1 MMMKT
6 DSELQRDVMDELVWD
21 PSIDHAHI
29 GVAAKGGVVTLS
41 GFVTNYAQK
50 MTAEHA
56 AERVQDV
63 QGIAEELKVRF
74 PFDPKTS
81 DEEIA
86 RRVLDIFAWDVTI
99 PENKLTVKVEKGY
112 VTLIGALDWNYQKDA
127 ARKAAGKITGVTGVD
142 NQIKLSNAA
151 VASDVRERIMAAFK
165 RSATAD
171 ASALRVTANGST
183 IKLSGNVHGRHE
195 RQVAERTAWAAPGV
209 FFVEDN
215 LVVLAH

>member
-1 MMMKT
+1 MMKT
-6 DSELQRDVMDELVWD
+6 DSQLQHDVMDELVWD

-41 GFVTNYAQK
+41 GFVSNYAQK

-56 AERVQDV
+56 AERVHGV

-74 PFDPKTS
+74 PSDPKTS

-86 RRVLDIFAWDVTI
+86 RRILDVFAWDVTI
-99 PENKLTVKVEKGY
+99 PDSKVTVKVEKGY
-112 VTLIGALDWNYQKDA
+112 VTLIGSLDWNYQKDA
-127 ARKAAGKITGVTGVD
+127 ARKAAGRISGVMGV
-142 NQIKLSNAA
+142 NNLVTISNTA
-151 VASDVRERIMAAFK
+151 VVGDVRERIMAAFK

-171 ASALRVTANGST
+171 ASALSVTADGGT

-195 RQVAERTAWAAPGV
+195 RGVAERTAWAAPGV

-215 LVVLAH
+215 LTVL

>member
-1 MMMKT
+1 MKT
-6 DSELQRDVMDELVWD
+6 DSQLQSDVMDELVWD

-29 GVAAKGGVVTLS
+29 GVTAKGGVVTLS
-41 GFVTNYAQK
+41 GFVSNFAQK

-56 AERVQDV
+56 AERVQGV

-74 PFDPKTS
+74 PSDPKTN
-81 DEEIA
+81 DDEIA
-86 RRVLDIFAWDVTI
+86 RRVLDVFAWDVTI
-99 PENKLTVKVEKGY
+99 PKNKLTVKVENGY
-112 VTLIGALDWNYQKDA
+112 VTLNGALDWNYQKEA
-127 ARKAAGKITGVTGVD
+127 ARKAAGKIAGVMGV
-142 NQIKLSNAA
+142 NNRIEIRNAV

-171 ASALRVTANGST
+171 ASALTVTADGST

-195 RQVAERTAWAAPGV
+195 REVAERTAWAAPGV

-215 LVVLAH
+215 LVVLEH

>member
-1 MMMKT
+1 MKT
-6 DSELQRDVMDELVWD
+6 DSQLQSDVMDELVWD

-29 GVAAKGGVVTLS
+29 GVTAKGGVVTLS
-41 GFVTNYAQK
+41 GFVSNYAQK

-56 AERVQDV
+56 AERVHGV

-74 PFDPKTS
+74 LFDPKTS

-86 RRVLDIFAWDVTI
+86 RRILDMFAWDVTI
-99 PENKLTVKVEKGY
+99 PNDKVMVKVEKGY
-112 VTLIGALDWNYQKDA
+112 VTLTGTLDWNYQKEA
-127 ARKAAGKITGVTGVD
+127 ARKAAGRISGVLGVNNLIKI
-142 NQIKLSNAA
+142 SNAVA
-151 VASDVRERIMAAFK
+151 VGDVRERIMAAFK

-171 ASALRVTANGST
+171 ASALSVTADGST
-183 IKLSGNVHGRHE
+183 VKLSGNVHGRHE

-215 LVVLAH
+215 IVVL

>member
-1 MMMKT
+1 MKT
-6 DSELQRDVMDELVWD
+6 DSQLQSDVMDELVWD

-29 GVAAKGGVVTLS
+29 GVTAKGGVVTLS
-41 GFVTNYAQK
+41 GFVSNYAQK

-56 AERVQDV
+56 AERVHGV

-74 PFDPKTS
+74 LFDPKTS

-86 RRVLDIFAWDVTI
+86 RRILDMFAWDVTI
-99 PENKLTVKVEKGY
+99 PNDKVMVKVEKGY
-112 VTLIGALDWNYQKDA
+112 VTLTGTLDWNYQKQE
-127 ARKAAGKITGVTGVD
+127 ARKAAGRISGVLGVNNLIKI
-142 NQIKLSNAA
+142 SNAVA
-151 VASDVRERIMAAFK
+151 VGDVRERIMAAFK

-171 ASALRVTANGST
+171 ASALTVTADGT
-183 IKLSGNVHGRHE
+183 TVKLSGEVHGRHE

-215 LVVLAH
+215 IVVL

>member
-1 MMMKT
+1 MKT
-6 DSELQRDVMDELVWD
+6 DSQLQRDVMDELVWD

-41 GFVTNYAQK
+41 GFVSNYAQK

-56 AERVQDV
+56 AERVHGV
-63 QGIAEELKVRF
+63 QGIAEELNVRF

-86 RRVLDIFAWDVTI
+86 RRVLDVFAWDVTI
-99 PENKLTVKVEKGY
+99 PTNKLTVKVEKGY
-112 VTLIGALDWNYQKDA
+112 VTLNGALDWNYQKDA
-127 ARKAAGKITGVTGVD
+127 ARKAAGKINGVTGVD
-142 NQIKLSNAA
+142 NQIELRNAA
-151 VASDVRERIMAAFK
+151 VVSDVRERIMAAFK

-171 ASALRVTANGST
+171 ASALRVTADGST

-195 RQVAERTAWAAPGV
+195 RQVAEQTAWAAPGV

-215 LVVLAH
+215 LVVLDH

>member
-1 MMMKT
+1 MKT
-6 DSELQRDVMDELVWD
+6 DSQLQSDVMDELVWD

-29 GVAAKGGVVTLS
+29 GVTAKGGVVTLS
-41 GFVTNYAQK
+41 GFVSNYAQK

-56 AERVQDV
+56 AERVYGV

-74 PFDPKTS
+74 LFDPKTS

-86 RRVLDIFAWDVTI
+86 RRILDMFAWDVTI
-99 PENKLTVKVEKGY
+99 PNDKVMVKVEKGY
-112 VTLIGALDWNYQKDA
+112 VTLTGTLDWNYQKEA
-127 ARKAAGKITGVTGVD
+127 ARKAAGRISGVLGVNNLIKI
-142 NQIKLSNAA
+142 SNAVA
-151 VASDVRERIMAAFK
+151 VGDVRERIMAAFK

-171 ASALRVTANGST
+171 ASALSVTADGST
-183 IKLSGNVHGRHE
+183 VKLSGNVHGRHE

-215 LVVLAH
+215 IVVL

>member
-1 MMMKT
+1 MKT
-6 DSELQRDVMDELVWD
+6 DSQLQRDVMDELAWD

-29 GVAAKGGVVTLS
+29 GVTAKGGVVTLT
-41 GFVTNYAQK
+41 GFVSNYAQK

-56 AERVQDV
+56 AERVHGV

-74 PFDPKTS
+74 LFDPKTS

-86 RRVLDIFAWDVTI
+86 RRVLDVFAWDVTI
-99 PENKLTVKVEKGY
+99 PDDKVIVKVEKGY
-112 VTLIGALDWNYQKDA
+112 VTLTGTLDWNYQKEA
-127 ARKAAGKITGVTGVD
+127 ARKAAGRITGVLGV
-142 NQIKLSNAA
+142 NNLIKISNAVA
-151 VASDVRERIMAAFK
+151 VGDVRERIMAAFK

-171 ASALRVTANGST
+171 AAALSVTADGST
-183 IKLSGNVHGRHE
+183 VKLSGKVHGRHE

-215 LVVLAH
+215 IVVL

>member
-1 MMMKT
+1 MKT
-6 DSELQRDVMDELVWD
+6 DSQLQSDVMDELVWD

-29 GVAAKGGVVTLS
+29 GVTAKGGVVTLS
-41 GFVTNYAQK
+41 GFVSNYAQK

-56 AERVQDV
+56 AERVHGV

-74 PFDPKTS
+74 LFDPKTS

-86 RRVLDIFAWDVTI
+86 RRILDMFAWDVTI
-99 PENKLTVKVEKGY
+99 PNDKVMVKVEKGY
-112 VTLIGALDWNYQKDA
+112 VTLTGTLDWNYQKQE
-127 ARKAAGKITGVTGVD
+127 ARKAAGRISGVLGVNNLIKI
-142 NQIKLSNAA
+142 SNAVA
-151 VASDVRERIMAAFK
+151 VGDVRERIMAAFK

-171 ASALRVTANGST
+171 ASALTVTADGST
-183 IKLSGNVHGRHE
+183 VKLSGEVHGRHE

-215 LVVLAH
+215 IVVL

>member
-1 MMMKT
+1 MKT
-6 DSELQRDVMDELVWD
+6 DSQLQSDVMDELVWD

-29 GVAAKGGVVTLS
+29 GVTAMGGVVTLS

-56 AERVQDV
+56 AERVHGV

-74 PFDPKTS
+74 LFDPKTS
-81 DEEIA
+81 DGEIA
-86 RRVLDIFAWDVTI
+86 RRILDVFAWDVII
-99 PENKLTVKVEKGY
+99 PRDKVKVKVENGY
-112 VTLIGALDWNYQKDA
+112 VTLTGTLDWNYQKDA
-127 ARKAAGKITGVTGVD
+127 ARKAAGRISGVLGVSNLIKI
-142 NQIKLSNAA
+142 SNDVA
-151 VASDVRERIMAAFK
+151 VGDVRERIMAAFK

-171 ASALRVTANGST
+171 ASAINVTANGST
-183 IKLSGNVHGRHE
+183 VKLSGNVHGRHE

-215 LVVLAH
+215 IVVL

>member
-1 MMMKT
+1 MKT
-6 DSELQRDVMDELVWD
+6 DSQLQSDVMDELVWD

-29 GVAAKGGVVTLS
+29 GVTAKGGVVTLS
-41 GFVTNYAQK
+41 GFVSNYAQK

-56 AERVQDV
+56 AERVQGV

-74 PFDPKTS
+74 PSDPKTN
-81 DEEIA
+81 DDEIA
-86 RRVLDIFAWDVTI
+86 RRVLDVFAWDVTI
-99 PENKLTVKVEKGY
+99 PKNKLTVKVEKGY
-112 VTLIGALDWNYQKDA
+112 VTLNGALDWNYQKEA
-127 ARKAAGKITGVTGVD
+127 ARKAAGKIAGVMGV
-142 NQIKLSNAA
+142 NNRIEIRNAV

-171 ASALRVTANGST
+171 ASALTVTADGST

-195 RQVAERTAWAAPGV
+195 REVAERTAWAAPGV

-215 LVVLAH
+215 LVVLEH

>member
-1 MMMKT
+1 MKT
-6 DSELQRDVMDELVWD
+6 DSQLQSDVMDELVWD

-29 GVAAKGGVVTLS
+29 GVTAKGGVVTLS
-41 GFVTNYAQK
+41 GFVSNYAQK

-56 AERVQDV
+56 AERVHGV

-74 PFDPKTS
+74 LFDPKTS

-86 RRVLDIFAWDVTI
+86 RRILDLFAWDVTI
-99 PENKLTVKVEKGY
+99 PNDKVMVKVEKGY
-112 VTLIGALDWNYQKDA
+112 VTLTGTLDWNYQKEA
-127 ARKAAGKITGVTGVD
+127 ARKAAGRISGILGVNNLIKI
-142 NQIKLSNAA
+142 SNAVA
-151 VASDVRERIMAAFK
+151 VGDVRERIMAAFK

-171 ASALRVTANGST
+171 ASALNVTADGST
-183 IKLSGNVHGRHE
+183 VKLSGSVHGRHE

-215 LVVLAH
+215 IVVL